1 MSLILNIDT
10 SEQIATVSIAEN
22 GLIFALQKNETQNKH
37 AAFLHTAI
45 KSLLD
50 NLPNQKINAVA
61 VVAGPGSY
69 TGLRVGMSA
78 AKGLC
83 YALNLPLITINS
95 LAMIGH
101 AAVKHS
107 TEKDAYLCPMIDAR
121 RMEVF
126 TALYSHSLKEI
137 IAPKA
142 EIINEEF
149 LNYIMKFA
157 NNVIFMGTGAIKIS
171 KIFPNSKYH
180 ITDPTENFPS
190 SMAMLSYSNFY
201 ERKFASLALSEPFYI
216 KDFYGK

>member
-95 LAMIGH
+95 LAMIAH

-121 RMEVF
+121 SMEVF
-126 TALYSHSLKEI
+126 TALYSPSLKEI

-142 EIINEEF
+142 EIISEGF

>member
-95 LAMIGH
+95 LAMIAH

-180 ITDPTENFPS
+180 ITDPT
-190 SMAMLSYSNFY
+190 
-201 ERKFASLALSEPFYI
+201 RKFSVINGNAFIFKFL
-216 KDFYGK
+216 

>member
-126 TALYSHSLKEI
+126 TALYSPSLKEI

-142 EIINEEF
+142 EIINEGF
-149 LNYIMKFA
+149 LNYIMNFA
-157 NNVIFMGTGAIKIS
+157 NKVFFMGTGAIKIPTQQN
-171 KIFPNSKYH
+171 IFRHQWQCFH
-180 ITDPTENFPS
+180 IQIFMSANLLAWLYQSHFILRISTENKGTYF
-190 SMAMLSYSNFY
+190 LF
-201 ERKFASLALSEPFYI
+201 
-216 KDFYGK
+216 